1 MKTSNQKTQKQA
13 VKTTRA
19 RRPRKLAGKRI
30 IAKAGEQK
38 GYLTVRQVAAK
49 LDVTLATVQVWIR
62 NGEFPG
68 AERLRREARG
78 LVAPHGPA
86 RGEPRRLPVSRVVP
100 LEAGRVLHPA
110 VPGAQLRDDTLEA
123 R

>member
-68 AERLRREARG
+68 AKRSRNGWSL
-78 LVAPHGPA
+78 LVPEKALNA
-86 RGEPRRLPVSRVVP
+86 FVAKR
-100 LEAGRVLHPA
+100 AA
-110 VPGAQLRDDTLEA
+110 
-123 R
+123 